1 MVRSDAAEVGVKRC
15 NPQWLFAHFSMPDSP
30 SPTSDPY
37 ADIWADDLFSRRAD
51 ADMLAAYI
59 ESIAGRPSL
68 REDHKGF
75 TISVDAEYGTGKS
88 FFLKRFARH
97 LSVNH
102 SVAFVDAWSDDLAD
116 DPLTAIAATLKKALD
131 PLSKKDKVV
140 AEAMHL
146 VTSKV
151 GAVAKIVGKG
161 IAKKVIALAIT
172 ESVAG
177 ELLECV
183 GVDGQRGAEDDLKD
197 VASVLGDGIVDG
209 LSQKSPKKLMADRI
223 ASFELGQTAIRD
235 LKESLAHLVKVSG
248 NSELRSPIVVIIDEL
263 DRCRPPYAIK
273 LLEELKHLF
282 DVPGVVFVLGLNSSQ
297 LSKSIKAAYGSE
309 FDGVSYLRR
318 FIDRQYT
325 LKAPNLRPL
334 VSYINSNMLLDL
346 SRLEMP
352 DVRIDGELTRNVNP
366 DAIISHYMELYG
378 LSARSAYSVGD
389 LLQTC
394 MAVVRGQALF
404 APVLL
409 PYVVAK
415 ALHVPVHALMP
426 QVSTKLEIAFYS
438 GGFNGTYD
446 YMSANDYF
454 VQVSDVLHLDH
465 NKLFGLVNS
474 GDRIASSISN
484 YLFNRDRSDMSS
496 PANYSRLMEVVGR
509 FS

>member
-1 MVRSDAAEVGVKRC
+1 MVRSDAAEVGTKRC
-15 NPQWLFAHFSMPDSP
+15 NPQWLFAHFGMPDST
-30 SPTSDPY
+30 SPTSDRY

-97 LSVNH
+97 LSINH
-102 SVAFVDAWSDDLAD
+102 PVAFVDAWADDLAD

-177 ELLECV
+177 ELLEFV
-183 GVDGQRGAEDDLKD
+183 RVDGQRDAEGELKD
-197 VASVLGDGIVDG
+197 AASVLGDGVVDG
-209 LSQKSPKKLMADRI
+209 LSQKSPNKLMSDRI
-223 ASFELGQTAIRD
+223 ASFEAGQNAIKD
-235 LKESLAHLVKVSG
+235 LKESLAHLVRVSG
-248 NSELRSPIVVIIDEL
+248 KADFSSPIVIIIDEL
-263 DRCRPPYAIK
+263 DRCRPTYAIK

-282 DVPGVVFVLGLNSSQ
+282 DVPGVVFVLGLNSNQ
-297 LSKSIKAAYGSE
+297 LSKSIKSAYGSE

-325 LKAPNLRPL
+325 LKIPKLMPL
-334 VSYINSNMLLDL
+334 VSYINKNLLLNL
-346 SRLEMP
+346 SPLEMP
-352 DVRIDGELTRNVNP
+352 DARVDGELIRNINP
-366 DAIISHYMELYG
+366 DVLISHYMELYG

-394 MAVVRGQALF
+394 MAVVGRRALF

-409 PYVVAK
+409 PYVAAK
-415 ALHVPVHALMP
+415 ALHVPIHTLVP
-426 QVSTKLEIAFYS
+426 QGSPNFEIAFYS
-438 GGFNGTYD
+438 GGFDGTYD
-446 YMSANDYF
+446 YVSVHDYF
-454 VQVSDVLHLDH
+454 VQVSSVLSMEY

-474 GDRIASSISN
+474 GDRVASSVSG
-484 YLFNRDRSDMSS
+484 YLFNKGRDDMSS
-496 PANYSRLMEVVGR
+496 LANYSRLMEAVGR